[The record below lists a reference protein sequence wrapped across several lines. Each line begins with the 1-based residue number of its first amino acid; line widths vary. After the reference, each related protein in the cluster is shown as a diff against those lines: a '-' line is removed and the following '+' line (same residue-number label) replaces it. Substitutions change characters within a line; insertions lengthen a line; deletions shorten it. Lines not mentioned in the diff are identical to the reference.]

1 MSGQALAWPPL
12 STITSV
18 IPLVIID
25 IISSYQNWMFLI
37 MNNAKNA
44 IASNSYSSFQMKMDN
59 CRSLVCP
66 DLHGRV
72 HKKKYI
78 WHMCLLSL
86 LKEAIKTHFSRA
98 RKKLMSTVQVAATF
112 SAPDWIK
119 IGTKAPES
127 LSQIFWAS
135 LIHPFHP
142 YLRSFHRKRPCNF
155 LEVEILRTKK
165 MQRILELWGQGWVKV
180 SAWVEGAL
188 PKN

>member
-1 MSGQALAWPPL
+1 MQK
-12 STITSV
+12 I
-18 IPLVIID
+18 
-25 IISSYQNWMFLI
+25 
-37 MNNAKNA
+37 A

-59 CRSLVCP
+59 CRSLV
-66 DLHGRV
+66 LSRSTWKGSL
-72 HKKKYI
+72 KKQYI

-86 LKEAIKTHFSRA
+86 LKAAKKTHFSRA
-98 RKKLMSTVQVAATF
+98 RKKFMSTVQVAATF

-142 YLRSFHRKRPCNF
+142 SLRSFHRKRPWNF
-155 LEVEILRTKK
+155 FEVEILRTKK

-180 SAWVEGAL
+180 SAWCP
-188 PKN
+188 PKKLAARTWN

>member
-1 MSGQALAWPPL
+1 MLLPQIHIHL
-12 STITSV
+12 SKWKW
-18 IPLVIID
+18 IIAD
-25 IISSYQNWMFLI
+25 HLFVQIYMEGFI
-37 MNNAKNA
+37 
-44 IASNSYSSFQMKMDN
+44 
-59 CRSLVCP
+59 
-66 DLHGRV
+66 
-72 HKKKYI
+72 KKIHIYDI

-86 LKEAIKTHFSRA
+86 LKEAKKTHFSRA
-98 RKKLMSTVQVAATF
+98 RKKFMSTVQVAATF

-127 LSQIFWAS
+127 LSEIFWAS

-142 YLRSFHRKRPCNF
+142 SLSSFHRKRPCNF